1 MAPYN
6 DYVTALEAAVDYWR
20 KKHDR
25 AQERARY
32 WAKMY
37 DELTAIK
44 NNELSDKWQPCGDE
58 TCHLCTEHELD
69 DD

>member
-1 MAPYN
+1 MATYN
-6 DYVTALEAAVDYWR
+6 DYIAALEKEVDYWR

-25 AQERARY
+25 AETRARY

-44 NNELSDKWQPCGDE
+44 NGEF
-58 TCHLCTEHELD
+58 D
-69 DD
+69 DDDEVTPDDD

>member
-6 DYVTALEAAVDYWR
+6 DYVSALETAVDYWR

-25 AQERARY
+25 AQQRANY

-37 DELTAIK
+37 DELLDIK
-44 NNELSDKWQPCGDE
+44 NA
-58 TCHLCTEHELD
+58 ELD
-69 DD
+69 DDDEVTPDGD

>member
-6 DYVTALEAAVDYWR
+6 DYVSALEAAVDYWR

-25 AQERARY
+25 AQERANY

-37 DELTAIK
+37 DELLDIK
-44 NNELSDKWQPCGDE
+44 NA
-58 TCHLCTEHELD
+58 ELD
-69 DD
+69 DDDEVTPDDD